1 MLNFY
6 GATRFDLGR
15 FLSLG
20 KRSISEEEIKN
31 LDSYKRATPEE
42 RSSFDGEILGSM
54 SMGMSIKPKIKT
66 LKSPYASMGATFNE
80 VAPKEEVQ
88 MAEPLKPQMILPI
101 FEEELNPMVYYDR
114 SNDNEIDRFIA

>member
-6 GATRFDLGR
+6 SATRFDLGR
-15 FLSLG
+15 FLLLG
-20 KRSISEEEIKN
+20 KKSISEQEIKN
-31 LDSYKRATPEE
+31 LDSYKRATLEE

-80 VAPKEEVQ
+80 VAPKEEV
-88 MAEPLKPQMILPI
+88 LKTEPQMVFPI
-101 FEEELNPMVYYDR
+101 FEEELNPTVYYDK
-114 SNDNEIDRFIA
+114 SYDNEIDKFIA